1 MHFSVGRFGR
11 LTNGNYE
18 IEELTGDTFF
28 YESQTLMCGSDG
40 SPVVW
45 RYSQNS
51 DLSNPEILQ
60 ESYNYVD
67 FSWLE
72 VDNTRQGYYQC
83 QIGNGIRYIIGLYD
97 QTITTGQSLLIVK
110 EMYNNMYIILWF
122 TLLYFIPSSRCIRID
137 LQLYSWNRQSR
148 CFTSL

>member
-1 MHFSVGRFGR
+1 MYLYVPVCKYEIHFSVGRFGR

-18 IEELTGDTFF
+18 FEELTGSTFF
-28 YESQTLMCGSDG
+28 FESQTLVCGSDG

-51 DLSNPEILQ
+51 DRSNPEILQ

-72 VDNTRQGYYQC
+72 VDNTKQGYYQC
-83 QIGNGIRYIIGLYD
+83 ELSNVTYYTVGVYD
-97 QTITTGQSLLIVK
+97 AVLTTG
-110 EMYNNMYIILWF
+110 
-122 TLLYFIPSSRCIRID
+122 
-137 LQLYSWNRQSR
+137 
-148 CFTSL
+148 